1 MEASLSRARRLFVRP
16 SFLLANILAIP
27 LHIYSDDVILT
38 CLLKTFFSFRLRRYG
53 TDYIKALVESQA
65 RSVSRETRSSPSSTT
80 ASPSQTKFRLYT
92 PASYTYSL
100 SSWASTSGTRKAFPA
115 DDQSDDADPSW
126 PMDDADWVDADVDM
140 EDEDEDDYE
149 DDDDAGEG
157 DTEREAEA
165 PLEAVQ
171 ALAITDTVES
181 QPAAAMDIDG
191 PTSDG
196 PLAAKATVSSAP
208 SSTPLPHPFPPPP
221 PLTPPTLPPLS
232 SLHVPLLSEP
242 LRAFMGRG
250 TPPDRRRLIEWSGSG
265 RFATNGMGPPLY
277 LSPVPQRY
285 ASPDLGMVPMSVD
298 PPVQHPPP
306 LSPHT
311 HGEWTS
317 FLYSMLEG
325 DGVGV
330 GVGTSV
336 GGVGHTSEP
345 TWYELGLA
353 SVPPVVPEPTLEL
366 PLSHPHSRTTP
377 TVEQPVD
384 EANSSST
391 LRFALG

>member
-1 MEASLSRARRLFVRP
+1 MMSYANLSLQTL
-16 SFLLANILAIP
+16 
-27 LHIYSDDVILT
+27 
-38 CLLKTFFSFRLRRYG
+38 FRLRRYG
-53 TDYIKALVESQA
+53 IDYIKALVESQA
-65 RSVSRETRSSPSSTT
+65 RSVSRSSP
-80 ASPSQTKFRLYT
+80 PSQTTFRLYT

-100 SSWASTSGTRKAFPA
+100 SSWGSTSGPRKPFPLEG
-115 DDQSDDADPSW
+115 DDPDPGW
-126 PMDDADWVDADVDM
+126 PMEDADWVDADVDM

-149 DDDDAGEG
+149 DDDDAGEAE
-157 DTEREAEA
+157 TERETEP

-171 ALAITDTVES
+171 ALVIADTDAPKV
-181 QPAAAMDIDG
+181 AVMDIDG
-191 PTSDG
+191 TTSDER
-196 PLAAKATVSSAP
+196 PAAKASVSSDP
-208 SSTPLPHPFPPPP
+208 SLCPSTSIPHTFPPPP

-285 ASPDLGMVPMSVD
+285 PSPDVGIDPMSVD
-298 PPVQHPPP
+298 PPMQHPPP
-306 LSPHT
+306 PPPHT

-330 GVGTSV
+330 GVPSV

-353 SVPPVVPEPTLEL
+353 SVPPVVPEPALEL
-366 PLSHPHSRTTP
+366 PLSHPHVRTTP